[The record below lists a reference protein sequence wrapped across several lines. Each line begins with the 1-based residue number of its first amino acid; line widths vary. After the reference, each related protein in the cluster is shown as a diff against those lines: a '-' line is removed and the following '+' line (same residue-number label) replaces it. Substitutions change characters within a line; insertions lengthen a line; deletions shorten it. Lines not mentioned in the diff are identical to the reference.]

1 MLNLYRFFTSL
12 PLLFVTLD
20 LYNEGVQGK
29 TSKEDAE
36 QHLEL
41 GKQLLAAGQLADAL
55 SHYNA
60 AIDGDPENYQ
70 SYFRRATVYLAMGKS
85 KTALPDLDKCIQL
98 KPDFT
103 AARTSRANVLMKQG
117 KLDSAKKDYEA
128 IHCPWYI
135 DLRNKRADCYLKTG
149 QTRKAID
156 DIRPAAKM
164 IPDNTDAYYKLST
177 LHYSLGD
184 LEESLINIRECLKL
198 DPDHKQCFPHYK
210 KAKKLNKQFESAQQL
225 MDEGRYEDAK
235 QKLEAT
241 MKTEDQVPE
250 FRRRARQQICTALSK
265 NHDAKDVCG
274 LLLLAVSVGCCYWQC
289 LWVPVI
295 GSVCGFL
302 LLAVSVGSCYWQCLW
317 VPVIGS
323 VCGFLLLAVSVGSC
337 DCQCLWVPV
346 IGSVCGL
353 LLLTVS
359 VGSCYWQCLW
369 VAVIDSVCGFLL
381 LAVSVGS
388 CYWQCL
394 WVAVID
400 SVCGFLLLAVSFQN
414 IILAAVEDYQKAKGI
429 EENQRTKE
437 GLDRAQKLL
446 KQSKKRDYYKILG
459 VPRNAR
465 KRDIVKAYRKL
476 AAQYHPD
483 QYNGDDKA
491 KAEETFI
498 NIAAAKEVLT
508 DPEMRKKYDAG
519 EDPLDPESQQHRG
532 GQPFNPFGH
541 GGPFNFKFHFN

>member
-265 NHDAKDVCG
+265 NHDAKEI
-274 LLLLAVSVGCCYWQC
+274 LKYQ
-289 LWVPVI
+289 
-295 GSVCGFL
+295 
-302 LLAVSVGSCYWQCLW
+302 
-317 VPVIGS
+317 
-323 VCGFLLLAVSVGSC
+323 
-337 DCQCLWVPV
+337 
-346 IGSVCGL
+346 
-353 LLLTVS
+353 
-359 VGSCYWQCLW
+359 
-369 VAVIDSVCGFLL
+369 
-381 LAVSVGS
+381 
-388 CYWQCL
+388 
-394 WVAVID
+394 
-400 SVCGFLLLAVSFQN
+400 FQN